1 MHAAITKKRILLILL
16 VIFSAKCFCGDTET
30 ITISDFNQ
38 KILGLPYTKSEGVTV
53 LYRSDQVS
61 VVIEEI
67 IIDGSEKYTGEIF
80 DYGVGDVANEPRLK
94 EAEPGKILLEEEMR
108 WSVKNEN
115 EPGNRYLFFSSLVE
129 RHPIYYKIPENTKSI
144 KIRYHIR
151 YPNRTSSDSYEK
163 TFNLEWKPPE
173 KDYSLV
179 LEVDLYMYKNGEYIG
194 QKVLGESNISITD
207 NTDDLLYFLD
217 NIYKN
222 LTEEERIEVLESY
235 NEMVTVMEKKTL
247 FRLGDRFRFNNG
259 ISGKSFFTVWI
270 LR

>member
-1 MHAAITKKRILLILL
+1 MKKRILFLLL

-30 ITISDFNQ
+30 ITISDFNE

-53 LYRSDQVS
+53 LYRHPEVS

-80 DYGVGDVANEPRLK
+80 HYDVGDVGNEPRLK
-94 EAEPGKILLEEEMR
+94 ETEPGKCFLSEEMR

-151 YPNRTSSDSYEK
+151 YPNRTYSDSYEK
-163 TFNLEWKPPE
+163 TFNLEWNLPD
-173 KDYSLV
+173 KDYSLMIEV
-179 LEVDLYMYKNGEYIG
+179 LLYLYQNGEYIG
-194 QKVLGESNISITD
+194 IKTLGKTGISITD
-207 NTDDLLYFLD
+207 TPDDFYLFLE
-217 NIYKN
+217 NIFES
-222 LTEEERIEVLESY
+222 LPDEQRIELTDSY
-235 NEMVTVMEKKTL
+235 NEMMATMKEKTKYKRNEWL
-247 FRLGDRFRFNNG
+247 LFNNG
-259 ISGKSFFTVWI
+259 LFEKTFFSI
-270 LR
+270 QIY

>member
-30 ITISDFNQ
+30 ITISDFNE

-53 LYRSDQVS
+53 LYRHPEVS

-80 DYGVGDVANEPRLK
+80 HYDVGDVGNEPRLK
-94 EAEPGKILLEEEMR
+94 ETEPGKILLEEEMR
-108 WSVKNEN
+108 WSVNYEN
-115 EPGNRYLFFSSLVE
+115 ETGKRFLFFSSLVE

-151 YPNRTSSDSYEK
+151 YPDRTSSDSYEK
-163 TFNLEWKPPE
+163 TFNLEWNLPD

-179 LEVDLYMYKNGEYIG
+179 LEVYLFMYKNGEYIG
-194 QKVLGESNISITD
+194 NKILGESNISITD
-207 NTDDLLYFLD
+207 NTDELLYFLD
-217 NIYKN
+217 NIYNN
-222 LTEEERIEVLESY
+222 LTEEERIELTDSY
-235 NEMVTVMEKKTL
+235 NEMVSVLEKKTL
-247 FRLGDRFRFNNG
+247 YKQGDRFRFNNG
-259 ISGKSFFTVWI
+259 VSGKSFFMVLI
-270 LR
+270 FR

>member
-38 KILGLPYTKSEGVTV
+38 KILELPYTKSEGVTV
-53 LYRSDQVS
+53 LYRHPEVS

-80 DYGVGDVANEPRLK
+80 HYGVGDVGNEPRLI
-94 EAEPGKILLEEEMR
+94 EAEPGKILLEEKMR
-108 WSVKNEN
+108 WSVLNEN

-129 RHPIYYKIPENTKSI
+129 RHPIYYEIPENTKSI

-151 YPNRTSSDSYEK
+151 YPNRTYSDSYEK
-163 TFNLEWKPPE
+163 TFNLEWNLPD
-173 KDYSLV
+173 KDYSLE
-179 LEVDLYMYKNGEYIG
+179 LEVYLFMYKNGEYIG

-217 NIYKN
+217 NIYNN
-222 LTEEERIEVLESY
+222 LTEEERIELTDSY
-235 NEMVTVMEKKTL
+235 NEMVSVLEKKTL
-247 FRLGDRFRFNNG
+247 YKQGDRFRFNNG
-259 ISGKSFFTVWI
+259 ISGKSFFMVLI
-270 LR
+270 FR